1 MAVRK
6 IRQERRP
13 EILDAALRL
22 SEERGLAAVS
32 MRAVATDIGLTPMAL
47 YGYFEGKEALLDGLV
62 GRLLRELPPPGSAP
76 RTDPDRGSAPDHG
89 SAPAPDPAPDP
100 ASDWRDRL
108 LACAR
113 GARALAHRYPRTF
126 PLLLD
131 RPAELPEAMRVVDAL
146 YAALLDAGVPD
157 AQVAALERMISTFV
171 LGFAVSEVNG
181 RFGEGNLGTRG
192 RRELADPRQVP
203 AHHRLGEV
211 LDRPVDWDA
220 EFEEGL
226 GRLVE
231 VVERSAEA
239 GERPPTPGRP

>member
-1 MAVRK
+1 MRK
-6 IRQERRP
+6 IKQERRP

-32 MRAVATDIGLTPMAL
+32 MRAVAADIGLTPMAL

-62 GRLLRELPPPGSAP
+62 GRLLRELPLPGSEPDP
-76 RTDPDRGSAPDHG
+76 RTDTDTDTDPGSRPDRDPDHG
-89 SAPAPDPAPDP
+89 SAPAPGPD
-100 ASDWRDRL
+100 SGWRDRL

-181 RFGEGNLGTRG
+181 RFGEGSLGTRG
-192 RRELADPRQVP
+192 RRGLADPRQVP

-226 GRLVE
+226 GRLLE
-231 VVERSAEA
+231 VVERSAA
-239 GERPPTPGRP
+239 PRAHG

>member
-1 MAVRK
+1 MRK
-6 IRQERRP
+6 IKQERRP

-62 GRLLRELPPPGSAP
+62 GRLLRELPLPGSA
-76 RTDPDRGSAPDHG
+76 
-89 SAPAPDPAPDP
+89 P

-226 GRLVE
+226 GRLLE
-231 VVERSAEA
+231 VVERSAGGRA
-239 GERPPTPGRP
+239 DDAPGRAGDTGRGAR

>member
-32 MRAVATDIGLTPMAL
+32 MRAVAAEIGLTPMAL
-47 YGYFEGKEALLDGLV
+47 YGYFEDKEALLDGLV
-62 GRLLRELPPPGSAP
+62 GRLLRELSQPGP
-76 RTDPDRGSAPDHG
+76 RPGA
-89 SAPAPDPAPDP
+89 

-108 LACAR
+108 LARAR

-157 AQVAALERMISTFV
+157 GQVAALERMISTFV

-181 RFGEGNLGTRG
+181 RFGEGNLGTRE
-192 RRELADPRQVP
+192 RRERADPREVP

-226 GRLVE
+226 GRLLE
-231 VVERSAEA
+231 VVERAAGA
-239 GERPPTPGRP
+239 GEGSPRPGRP

>member
-6 IRQERRP
+6 IKQERRP

-47 YGYFEGKEALLDGLV
+47 YGYFEDKEALLDGLV
-62 GRLLRELPPPGSAP
+62 GRLLRELSLPGPEARP
-76 RTDPDRGSAPDHG
+76 VPGA
-89 SAPAPDPAPDP
+89 
-100 ASDWRDRL
+100 DWRDRL

-113 GARALAHRYPRTF
+113 GTRSLAHRYPRTF

-131 RPAELPEAMRVVDAL
+131 RPAELPEAMRVVDVL

-157 AQVAALERMISTFV
+157 ARVAALERMISTFV

-192 RRELADPRQVP
+192 RRELADPAQVP

-226 GRLVE
+226 VRLLE
-231 VVERSAEA
+231 MVERAAS
-239 GERPPTPGRP
+239 PGRGRPTATGDAPGRAGDTGRGAR

>member
-6 IRQERRP
+6 IKQERRP

-62 GRLLRELPPPGSAP
+62 GRLLRELPLPGAEPGPEP
-76 RTDPDRGSAPDHG
+76 RPGTGTGTGSV
-89 SAPAPDPAPDP
+89 SVPAPGA
-100 ASDWRDRL
+100 DWRDRL

-157 AQVAALERMISTFV
+157 ARVAALERMISTFV

-192 RRELADPRQVP
+192 RRELANPALVP

-226 GRLVE
+226 LRLLE
-231 VVERSAEA
+231 VVEGAARA
-239 GERPPTPGRP
+239 GEEPSAPGRP

>member
-6 IRQERRP
+6 IKQERRP

-62 GRLLRELPPPGSAP
+62 GRLLRELPLPGAQPGSEP
-76 RTDPDRGSAPDHG
+76 RPGSVPV
-89 SAPAPDPAPDP
+89 PAPGA
-100 ASDWRDRL
+100 DWRDRL

-157 AQVAALERMISTFV
+157 ARVAALERMISTFV

-192 RRELADPRQVP
+192 RRELADPALVP

-226 GRLVE
+226 LRLLE
-231 VVERSAEA
+231 VVEGAARA
-239 GERPPTPGRP
+239 GEEPSAPGRP